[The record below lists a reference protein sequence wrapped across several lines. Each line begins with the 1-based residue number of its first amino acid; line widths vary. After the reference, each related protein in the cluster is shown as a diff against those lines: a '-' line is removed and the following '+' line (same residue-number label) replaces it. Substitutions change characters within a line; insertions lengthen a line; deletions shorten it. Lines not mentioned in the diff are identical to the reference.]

1 MPVKLFE
8 PLYVIMYEANKNE
21 LDWIGFSDHLN
32 LFFKRTYNAVPTG
45 GHTGKK
51 KTKLNWAVSSG
62 DEYVNMLYVFISV
75 C

>member
-32 LFFKRTYNAVPTG
+32 LFFKRTYNAKLG
-45 GHTGKK
+45 GGE
-51 KTKLNWAVSSG
+51 TKLNWAVSSG
-62 DEYVNMLYVFISV
+62 DEYVNILYVFISV

>member
-32 LFFKRTYNAVPTG
+32 LFFKRTYNG
-45 GHTGKK
+45 GE

-62 DEYVNMLYVFISV
+62 EEYVNILYVFISV